1 MGKPDKY
8 SVICADP
15 AWAYKS
21 ARTLQG
27 KNSHLTAKTGD
38 QYKTE
43 KSGDFKDLGP
53 LIHNVVED
61 DSILFMWCTGPV
73 MAEAIELMAAWEYPY
88 SQVAF
93 VWNKVNGNPGSYTH
107 TNCEFVLVGRRNRI
121 PRPYKRAS
129 ARQYVESKRQG
140 HSVKPEDI
148 QDRIEKM
155 FSMEDHRHL
164 ELFAR
169 RKREGWTCIG
179 NELSGEDI
187 RNDLRMLDHRLLRI
201 WPFNT
206 NDYSSQELLD
216 IGDTDLIIEAARK

>member
-1 MGKPDKY
+1 MKKY

-15 AWAYKS
+15 PWAYKS

-27 KNSHLTAKTGD
+27 RTSHLTAKAGQ
-38 QYKTE
+38 QYKTVGS
-43 KSGDFKDLGP
+43 KSLHDIGRHL
-53 LIHNVVED
+53 HQVVED
-61 DSILFMWCTGPV
+61 DSILFLWCTGPV
-73 MAEAIELMAAWEYPY
+73 LAEAIELMAAWEYPY

-121 PRPYKRAS
+121 PKPYKRAS
-129 ARQYVESKRQG
+129 ARQYVEIKKTG

-155 FSMEDHRHL
+155 FSQDEHNHL

-169 RKREGWTCIG
+169 REREGWRCLG
-179 NELSGEDI
+179 NELSGNDI
-187 RNDLRMLDHRLLRI
+187 RLDLDLLAVGVNDNI
-201 WPFNT
+201 PW
-206 NDYSSQELLD
+206 
-216 IGDTDLIIEAARK
+216 K